1 MIQVSI
7 LTKQGNQFSVQWD
20 LTPDQAEALL
30 REPFVIIR
38 GPERR
43 TAVATS
49 SIDLFDVVSVPESS
63 DGVGD

>member
-1 MIQVSI
+1 MIQVNI
-7 LTKQGNQFSVQWD
+7 VTKVGNQFSVQWD

-38 GPERR
+38 GADRR
-43 TAVATS
+43 TAIATN
-49 SIDLFDVVSVPESS
+49 SIDLFDVVSVPESG